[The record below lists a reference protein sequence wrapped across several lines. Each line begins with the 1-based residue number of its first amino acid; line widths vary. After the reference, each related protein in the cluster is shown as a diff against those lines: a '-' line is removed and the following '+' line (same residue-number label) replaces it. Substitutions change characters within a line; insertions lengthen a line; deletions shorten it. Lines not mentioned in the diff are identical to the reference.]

1 MEHCNTMIRRL
12 RLLPRLAAV
21 LLLAACDGPDHAA
34 DAGGCAPGAADCACL
49 PTGDCHAG
57 LTCDDGLC
65 RGQEGVSLVV
75 TDPAARSCE
84 AIVVEDATRI
94 FGVDFGDGVS
104 GTHVREA
111 PRTAVAFHRTTD
123 GAFAAGAATVRRA
136 TGGTLSLRRA
146 RCFDREGRPL
156 EGEPLRLEE

>member
-1 MEHCNTMIRRL
+1 MKCDAF
-12 RLLPRLAAV
+12 LAA
-21 LLLAACDGPDHAA
+21 AALVCAVGCDQAA
-34 DAGGCAPGAADCACL
+34 QDIDAGACTPGAAECACL
-49 PTGDCHAG
+49 ATGDCHAG

-65 RGQEGVSLVV
+65 RSQESVSLVV

-84 AIVVEDATRI
+84 AIVVEDATEI
-94 FGVDFGDGVS
+94 FGVDFGEAVS

-111 PRTAVAFHRTTD
+111 PRTAVAFHRTADVQFET
-123 GAFAAGAATVRRA
+123 GTATVRHA
-136 TGGTLSLRRA
+136 SGGTLSLRRA